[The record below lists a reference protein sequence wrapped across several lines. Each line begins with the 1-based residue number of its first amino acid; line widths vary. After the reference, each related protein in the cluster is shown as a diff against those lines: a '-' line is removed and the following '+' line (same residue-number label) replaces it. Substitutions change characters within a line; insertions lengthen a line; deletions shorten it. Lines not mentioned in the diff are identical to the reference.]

1 MSGSKEAVQVVSIS
15 AEERLVLE
23 TILMDADGAAALTFL
38 KQVVLNR
45 LREAENKGMRTLL
58 RP

>member
-1 MSGSKEAVQVVSIS
+1 MSGNKGAVQVVSIS

-23 TILMDADGAAALTFL
+23 TILMDADGQSALIFL
-38 KQVVLNR
+38 RQVVLNR
-45 LREAENKGMRTLL
+45 LREAENKGMRTML